1 MKKKQKSSILLG
13 FFWFLSICKL
23 IIDDF
28 YRKMLKNLK
37 INFKKN
43 SEVFSLIILILF
55 ASILTTYLNLKKNYD
70 EEKYNNF
77 IDNVYLKKTLN
88 HLVNNLEPKIK
99 KIKHKIN
106 SGETFDKILES
117 YSIEKKEI
125 QKIKKSLQKKINL
138 NKLNTRQIIQFNL
151 DKTNNKIIEFT
162 YQISSTQK
170 IFLKRDIQEDKFDE
184 KILTIKLDKKIV
196 YEENIISESLY
207 KAAVNKKIPANT
219 IIEFAR
225 IYGFQVDFQRD
236 IRKEDKFQIMYE
248 IFQNEKKEIIE
259 TGEILFAN
267 LKLSGQDNSLYYFDE
282 LGSEGHYDRNGK
294 SIQKALMKTPINGA
308 RLSSPFGMRK
318 HPIDGFNKM
327 HRGTDFAAPMGTP
340 IMASGD
346 GVIKKAGWC
355 GGGGNCVKIKH
366 NSTYQTVYAHMSK
379 FARGIK
385 PGVRVKQ
392 GQTIGYVGST
402 GKSTGPHLHYEV
414 IVNGKKV
421 NSQKLKLPSGKILK
435 GKERKLFETKKIK
448 LDILKSEKILG
459 ID

>member
-1 MKKKQKSSILLG
+1 
-13 FFWFLSICKL
+13 
-23 IIDDF
+23 
-28 YRKMLKNLK
+28 MLKILK
-37 INFKKN
+37 NKIRKNIQIFGLIFLIALTIVSTSYFNFKKN
-43 SEVFSLIILILF
+43 NNIQ
-55 ASILTTYLNLKKNYD
+55 A
-70 EEKYNNF
+70 YNNF
-77 IDNVYLKKTLN
+77 IDNVYFKKTLS
-88 HLVNNLEPKIK
+88 HLVDNLEPKYK
-99 KIKHKIN
+99 KIKHKIK

-117 YSIEKKEI
+117 YSIEKSEI
-125 QKIKKSLQKKINL
+125 LKIKNSLKDKVNL
-138 NKLNTRQIIQFNL
+138 NKLNTKQIIQFNL
-151 DKTNNKIIEFT
+151 DKTNNKINEFV
-162 YQISSTQK
+162 YQTSNTQK
-170 IFLKRDIQEDKFDE
+170 IYLKRNIESDKFKE
-184 KILTIKLDKKIV
+184 EILSIKLDKKIV
-196 YEENIISESLY
+196 YNENIILQSLY
-207 KAAVNKKIPANT
+207 KAATDENIPANT

-236 IRKEDKFQIMYE
+236 IRKQDKFQIMYE
-248 IFQNEKKEIIE
+248 IFLNEKNEIVE

-267 LKLSGQDNSLYYFDE
+267 LKLSGQDNSLYYFDKD
-282 LGSEGHYDRNGK
+282 GSEGHYDKNGK
-294 SIQKALMKTPINGA
+294 SVKKALMKTPINGA

-346 GVIKKAGWC
+346 GVVKKAGWC

-366 NSTYQTVYAHMSK
+366 NSTYQTIYAHMSK

-385 PGVRVKQ
+385 TGVRVKQ

-435 GKERKLFETKKIK
+435 GKERKIFETKKIK
-448 LDILKSEKILG
+448 LDVLKSEKIIG
-459 ID
+459 IN